1 MKLILKPTGSY
12 TGIHTI
18 TWKSEF
24 NVVKSKNN
32 VTNIYIG
39 NGDRF
44 DIWIQDCLDINN
56 EKDIW
61 NVIFELD
68 LVIPCVNEMFQHYYN
83 SGKEDGKNEL
93 QNKLK
98 DLLDIS

>member
-1 MKLILKPTGSY
+1 MKLIAKPEGCY
-12 TGIHTI
+12 TGIHAT

-24 NVVKSKNN
+24 SVVKSKNN
-32 VTNIYIG
+32 ITNIYIG
-39 NGDRF
+39 NGDIF

-61 NVIFELD
+61 NVIFTLD
-68 LVIPCVNEMFQHYYN
+68 LVIPCVNELCRRQYN

-98 DLLDIS
+98 DLLDIY